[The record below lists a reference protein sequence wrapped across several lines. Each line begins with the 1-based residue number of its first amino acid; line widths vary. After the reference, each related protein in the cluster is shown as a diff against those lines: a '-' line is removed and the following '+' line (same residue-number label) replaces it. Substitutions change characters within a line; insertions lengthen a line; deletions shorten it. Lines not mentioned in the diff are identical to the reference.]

1 MFGKVVYCAA
11 AVTVGAPNE
20 VSYKNASP
28 IGAAERDRALRL
40 DEAVWPC
47 ADHPAEGWERHDGL
61 LRRIIEADE
70 EEIPVA
76 VEESVLRFPSAPLH
90 GMQRL
95 HEHHV
100 RLPESE
106 NFHTYRVLR
115 SVVAEGAERPPVQ
128 RIFLMH
134 VGLNE
139 RDTMGLYYQIASRL
153 MLDEPA
159 TVCIV
164 RPFPG
169 HMTRFP
175 FHAFS
180 ETPLDRYLWDGSHLF
195 RQFLRYMIETQW
207 FLSVLVRRSSY
218 RCASG
223 ANLLAESDD
232 QATSRLDDACLAE
245 AMELAW
251 HLLHR
256 ASKAMLEKAHEA
268 QPTAPRRKLTI
279 PDRELFESSVTSLR
293 SLLRLAEDYPEQGGD
308 LTDADAGEPAL
319 HVLGYSLGG
328 FTAQSV
334 FMSWPFLISSC
345 VTLLAGGALRDLAPT
360 AFADPEE
367 WQTVLHSLRYEL
379 DDRMMSRTLGMP
391 EEELSN
397 GAAAN
402 SNGATAVGELVAG
415 MDLELFTYFK
425 RTFYEVFQQDY
436 RGSFRTRLE
445 AFRQRMLFVVGG
457 NDPVVRPSTV
467 LKSSPPG
474 GINLLEIGGLGHFI
488 GGRTKDEEENQQRS
502 FWLPEIAALIHRF
515 ADKAAGKQATM
526 RRLMWFDGN
535 LHRPLL
541 PKAEWDLELKDL
553 ELSGARPAGKKTKP
567 PAPKPQ
573 RLSAL
578 ELLEIGSDGALPGA
592 LFERCLDDLL
602 ARMIEAGPNNGM
614 LFILRNEVPTMLLG
628 DAVIRERAAA
638 LYHDDLRIVR
648 FCHGASLRQQVVRDR
663 IGSVCLTL
671 PWNAKSI
678 MLGMDAQ
685 PGYPSQSESAGGQV
699 GERLPPLDLWRES
712 AKRCKSLSASGP
724 QSVRIFDGN
733 APLEGDR
740 QARLSDKLL
749 AAAKRYTEPEPLTR
763 VAALP
768 DCWVWVSR
776 KFLYTTAKK
785 LSVEAAIS
793 DLMRVVPD
801 HCASNEDV
809 GDFLRNGDVRI
820 VTVSRARY
828 NPRFR
833 GRLLVTAHA
842 ARKLL
847 IHLALCVALSDPID
861 PDDQDAGFR

>member
-1 MFGKVVYCAA
+1 
-11 AVTVGAPNE
+11 
-20 VSYKNASP
+20 
-28 IGAAERDRALRL
+28 
-40 DEAVWPC
+40 
-47 ADHPAEGWERHDGL
+47 
-61 LRRIIEADE
+61 
-70 EEIPVA
+70 
-76 VEESVLRFPSAPLH
+76 
-90 GMQRL
+90 
-95 HEHHV
+95 
-100 RLPESE
+100 
-106 NFHTYRVLR
+106 
-115 SVVAEGAERPPVQ
+115 
-128 RIFLMH
+128 
-134 VGLNE
+134 
-139 RDTMGLYYQIASRL
+139 MGLYYQIASRL
-153 MLDEPA
+153 MLEQPA

-232 QATSRLDDACLAE
+232 PATSRLDDDCLAE
-245 AMELAW
+245 AMESAW
-251 HLLHR
+251 HRLHSASR
-256 ASKAMLEKAHEA
+256 AIFEHTNTK
-268 QPTAPRRKLTI
+268 QPSTPKMTI
-279 PDRELFESSVTSLR
+279 PDRELFEASITSLR
-293 SLLRLAEDYPEQGGD
+293 SLLRLAEDYPGQDGD
-308 LTDADAGEPAL
+308 LTDSDAGEPAL

-345 VTLLAGGALRDLAPT
+345 ATLLAGGALRDLAPT

-379 DDRMMSRTLGMP
+379 DDRMMSRTLSMTG
-391 EEELSN
+391 EESSN
-397 GAAAN
+397 GAAARPASDASAT
-402 SNGATAVGELVAG
+402 SNGASSADELVAG

-457 NDPVVRPSTV
+457 NDPIVRPSTV

-488 GGRTKDEEENQQRS
+488 GARTKDEEENEQRS

-515 ADKAAGKQATM
+515 ANKTAGKQATM
-526 RRLMWFDGN
+526 RRLRWFDAD
-535 LHRPLL
+535 LQRPLL
-541 PKAEWDLELKDL
+541 PKAKWDLELT
-553 ELSGARPAGKKTKP
+553 GATRAKKAKP
-567 PAPKPQ
+567 SNPLPQ
-573 RLSAL
+573 PLSAL
-578 ELLEIGSDGALPGA
+578 ELLEIGSEGALPGA

-638 LYHDDLRIVR
+638 LYHDDMRIVR

-663 IGSVCLTL
+663 IGSVCLVL

-712 AKRCKSLSASGP
+712 AKRCKSFSASGP

-740 QARLSDKLL
+740 RARLSDELL
-749 AAAKRYTEPEPLTR
+749 ATAERYTNPEPLTR

-776 KFLYTTAKK
+776 DFLYDSAKK
-785 LSVEAAIS
+785 LTVERAIS
-793 DLMRVVPD
+793 DLARVVPD
-801 HCASNEDV
+801 HCASNEDLV
-809 GDFLRNGDVRI
+809 DFLRNDDVRI

-833 GRLLVTAHA
+833 GRLLVTAPA

-861 PDDQDAGFR
+861 PDDEDAGFR